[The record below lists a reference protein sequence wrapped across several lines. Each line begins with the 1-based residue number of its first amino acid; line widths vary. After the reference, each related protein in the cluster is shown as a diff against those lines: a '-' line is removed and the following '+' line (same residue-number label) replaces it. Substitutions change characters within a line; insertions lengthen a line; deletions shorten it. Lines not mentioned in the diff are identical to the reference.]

1 MIRPVSDREMDKT
14 SGFRYIGKKR
24 RTKED
29 PRFVAGRGR
38 FVADVVLPGTKH
50 VALVASPHASATILS
65 INTDAALALPGV
77 RYVLTGE
84 EFCSQTDSLHIG
96 VDAPKV
102 TRYALAKDV
111 VRYAGEWVA
120 AVVADTRAIA
130 EDAAELVEV
139 EYETLAH
146 VIDPEASLAS
156 GAHLVHSGHGTN
168 VLFQRKFVWGPV
180 DEAFAKADQR
190 LAFRA
195 TWGRSSTV
203 PIETFGVMAK
213 WDSAAGLLDIWASI
227 QMPKYPDQAA
237 RALRLPGNA
246 VRVHFDVDVGGSYGL
261 KRGIKHTVLVGYLA
275 LKLGVPV
282 RLIEDRLENMRGGDM
297 HGPDRFFD
305 MQLAFDRD
313 GTIRGMKI
321 RAVDDVGAY
330 AGRSPLQLGKPVGA
344 ICGPYQIAAIE
355 YEPISV
361 MTNKTP
367 QEAVRGFGQSPTN
380 FAIERAIDRIARH
393 LGMDRIELRRKNLIR
408 KDQFPYLIPSGS
420 SYDSGDYH
428 SVLDKALEAG
438 DYSAL
443 VRTRD
448 QARSAGRLAGIGLS
462 TCLEPSGGNAAF
474 ELLFN
479 PKNETTTWMDSCL
492 VRVDLS
498 GSVTGVMGTSSSGQG
513 HETLISTVIGEVLER
528 DPETIRV
535 VHADSLNALPSNSP
549 VGSRMAIMLGGA
561 AAGAART
568 IRNTLLAIAAH
579 NFECSPE
586 DLEYRDGN
594 VSIEG
599 APSKMLTWDQ
609 LVEIAHRKIHKM
621 PPGLEPGLQ
630 SQFVWGVPTGGGLPT
645 ADGRVQMYPCYAF
658 EAHLVYVEI
667 DPETGKPM
675 VKKYVCGHDCG
686 VMITPD
692 IVHGMTYGGIAHGI
706 GAALYEKFAY
716 TEGGQLAS
724 GTFMDYLIPSAMEVP
739 DIRIVDHCTPSRLTT
754 FGQKGSG
761 EAGYLGAPAAVA
773 NAINDALDPIGASID
788 TLPISHL
795 ALWEAIS
802 AAPNR
807 QD

>member
-1 MIRPVSDREMDKT
+1 MAREKSPT
-14 SGFRYIGKKR
+14 AFRYIGQKR

-29 PRFVAGRGR
+29 PRFVTGRGR
-38 FVADVVLPGTKH
+38 YVADIALPGTKH
-50 VALVASPHASATILS
+50 VALVASPHPSARIVS
-65 INTDAALALPGV
+65 INTGAALATPGV
-77 RYVLTGE
+77 LYVLTGD
-84 EFCSQTDSLHIG
+84 EFCAQTDSLYIG

-102 TRYALAKDV
+102 TRYALAKGV

-120 AVVADTRAIA
+120 AVVADTRALA

-139 EYETLAH
+139 EYESLPY
-146 VIDPEASLAS
+146 VIDPEASLAPE
-156 GAHLVHSGHGTN
+156 AHLIHPAHGSN
-168 VLFQRKFVWGPV
+168 VLYRRKFVWGPV
-180 DEAFAKADQR
+180 AEAFAKADDR
-190 LAFRA
+190 IAFRA
-195 TWGRSSTV
+195 TWGRNATV
-203 PIETFGVMAK
+203 PIETFGVTAQ
-213 WDSAAGLLDIWASI
+213 WDSVAGLLDVWASI
-227 QMPKYPDQAA
+227 QMPKYPDQTA

-246 VRVHFDVDVGGSYGL
+246 VRVHFDVDVGGSYGV

-275 LKLGVPV
+275 KKLGVPV

-305 MQLAFDRD
+305 MQVAFDRD

-344 ICGPYQIAAIE
+344 ICGPYQIHAIE
-355 YEPISV
+355 YEPTSV

-367 QEAVRGFGQSPTN
+367 QEAVRGFGQAPTN
-380 FAIERAIDRIARH
+380 FAIERAMDRVARH

-428 SVLDKALEAG
+428 TVLDKALAAS
-438 DYSAL
+438 DYPAL
-443 VRTRD
+443 VRMRD
-448 QARSAGRLAGIGLS
+448 EARRAGTLAGIGIA
-462 TCLEPSGGNAAF
+462 TCLEPSGGNASF

-492 VRVDLS
+492 VRVDIS
-498 GSVTGVMGTSSSGQG
+498 GSVTGLMGTSSAGQG
-513 HETLISTVIGEVLER
+513 HETLVSTVVGEVLER
-528 DPETIRV
+528 DPATIRV
-535 VHADSLNALPSNSP
+535 IHADSLNALPSNSP

-561 AAGAART
+561 AAGAARK
-568 IRNTLLAIAAH
+568 IRDALVAIAAH
-579 NFECSPE
+579 NFECAAG

-594 VSIEG
+594 VGVKG

-630 SQFVWGVPTGGGLPT
+630 AQFVWEVPTGGGLPT
-645 ADGRVQMYPCYAF
+645 PDGRVQMYPCYAF
-658 EAHLVYVEI
+658 EAHVVYVEV
-667 DPETGKPM
+667 DRDTGKPSIR
-675 VKKYVCGHDCG
+675 KYICGHDCG
-686 VMITPD
+686 VMINPD

-706 GAALYEKFAY
+706 GATLYEKFAY
-716 TEGGQLAS
+716 TEDGQLAS

-739 DIRIVDHCTPSRLTT
+739 EIRIVDHCTPSPLTT

-761 EAGYLGAPAAVA
+761 EAGYLGTPAAIA

-802 AAPNR
+802 AAR
-807 QD
+807 KKSG